1 MKGGYSMNY
10 DFDKIVERRNTSCV
24 KWDAGDKD
32 VLPMWVAD
40 MDFEVLPEIL
50 EAVKKRAEH
59 GVYGYTLFSD
69 EYYNA
74 VISWVKEKH
83 NWDIKKEWI
92 IYSPGVVTGLNLIV
106 KALNQVGDKVVIQTP
121 VYYPFYRAIENN
133 GFRVLKNPLK
143 FEDGKYKMDFEDLE
157 KKLKDKRV
165 KTLILCSPHN
175 PVGRVW
181 TKDELKRLGDLC
193 LQNGVTIISD
203 EIHSDIIYKENEH
216 TTFASISK
224 EFENNSIV
232 CMSAS
237 KTFNLAGLRTSSLII
252 PNEVLRR
259 KVINVIDSVGNAEPN
274 AFSECATVAAYN
286 YGKQWLSEMI
296 DYLKGNLNFMKEY
309 INENMP
315 YIKVIEPEGTYLAW
329 LDFRALEME
338 PNELHEFILKKAKV
352 WFDEGY
358 IFGYEGN
365 GFERINLAC
374 PRIILKEALERI
386 NKAINQSRE

>member
-1 MKGGYSMNY
+1 MSY
-10 DFDKIVERRNTSCV
+10 DFNKIIERRNTNCS
-24 KWDAGDKD
+24 KWDEGDKD

-50 EAVKKRAEH
+50 EAVKKRAAH
-59 GVYGYTLFSD
+59 GVYGYTKFSD

-83 NWDIKKEWI
+83 HWDIKKEWI
-92 IYSPGVVTGLNLIV
+92 VYSPGIVTGINLIV

-121 VYYPFYRAIENN
+121 TYYPFYSAIENN
-133 GFRVLKNPLK
+133 GFRVFKNPLK
-143 FEDGKYKMDFEDLE
+143 FEAGKYKIDFEDLE
-157 KKLKDKRV
+157 EKLKDKRV
-165 KTLILCSPHN
+165 NTLILCSPHN

-193 LQNGVTIISD
+193 LENGVTVVSD

-224 EFENNSIV
+224 EFENNSII
-232 CMSAS
+232 CISAS

-252 PNEVLRR
+252 PNEKLRR
-259 KVINVIDSVGNAEPN
+259 KVLNIIDGFGNAEPN

-286 YGKQWLSEMI
+286 YGNQWISEMI
-296 DYLKGNLNFMKEY
+296 DYLKENLNFMKAY

-315 YIKVIEPEGTYLAW
+315 YVKVIEPEGTYLAW
-329 LDFRALEME
+329 LDFRALKME
-338 PNELHEFILKKAKV
+338 PHELHEFLLKKAKV

-358 IFGYEGN
+358 IFGDEGN

-374 PRIILKEALERI
+374 PRTILKEGLERI
-386 NKAINQSRE
+386 NKAIKQSN